1 MTKETNKYDL
11 DLAQMADGALV
22 ILVQECTFQPAAGE
36 LVLRYYQR
44 MSQLI
49 ALRIR
54 QRRITVD
61 VQDAQQNGVFAIL
74 EAIAGYDTL
83 ELAKPRGCSFRT
95 FVRLVVTARC
105 CDFVKQV
112 RRAKKRNRRQDE
124 CQAAR
129 GSDPVEALA
138 QQEETASLHCAL
150 ERLDEPMRRLWHEL
164 AYGKKLPQIAREQG
178 ISYDRVKRQRQ
189 HMLAQLAAELS
200 DERPAGRPCATASP
214 VFSPRVLCTS
224 VKEGK

>member
-1 MTKETNKYDL
+1 MTRQAQKYDL
-11 DLAQMADGALV
+11 DLAQLADEALV
-22 ILVQECTFQPAAGE
+22 ILAQECTFQPATDE
-36 LVLRYYQR
+36 LVLRYHER

-54 QRRITVD
+54 HRGNAAD
-61 VQDAQQNGVFAIL
+61 VPDAQQNGVFAIL

-95 FVRLVVTARC
+95 FVRRVVTARC

-112 RRAKKRNRRQDE
+112 RRAEKRYRHLDE

-138 QQEETASLHCAL
+138 QQEEMARLHCAL

-178 ISYDRVKRQRQ
+178 VSYDRVKRQRRRL
-189 HMLAQLAAELS
+189 LAQLAAQLR
-200 DERPAGRPCATASP
+200 DAWCD
-214 VFSPRVLCTS
+214 
-224 VKEGK
+224 